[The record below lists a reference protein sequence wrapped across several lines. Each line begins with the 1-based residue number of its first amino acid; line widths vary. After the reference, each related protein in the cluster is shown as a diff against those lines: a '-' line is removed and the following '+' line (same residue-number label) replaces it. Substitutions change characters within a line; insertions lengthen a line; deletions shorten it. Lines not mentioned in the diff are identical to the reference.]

1 MNAISEQI
9 KNEIEMKVRVKD
21 QGIILTVILC
31 PSEEEREIA
40 SWNLQSLIMH
50 VPKGNARQLLV
61 GS

>member
-21 QGIILTVILC
+21 QCITLIVILC

-40 SWNLQSLIMH
+40 S
-50 VPKGNARQLLV
+50 
-61 GS
+61 